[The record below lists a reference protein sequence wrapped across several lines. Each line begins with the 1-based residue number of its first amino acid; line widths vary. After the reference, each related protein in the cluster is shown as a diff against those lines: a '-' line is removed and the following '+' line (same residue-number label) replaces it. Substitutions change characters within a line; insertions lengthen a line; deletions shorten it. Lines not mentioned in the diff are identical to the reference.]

1 MTIHAKIAQF
11 FQIYRISRKIA
22 GSLKDIPRINDIE
35 QCYGQFNSSTL
46 GLSNSSTL
54 DMGCGTIPRNPFGAD
69 HSFGIDIRDI
79 PEKNIKRADLTI
91 EPIPYADNT
100 FNFITAFDF
109 LEHIPRTIYSPERRH
124 PFINL
129 MNEVWRTL
137 KPGGIFFSHTPIYPY
152 SEVFRDPTHVN
163 IFTHETFP
171 LYFDDTC
178 KAASMYG
185 FIGSFKILGQYIKEP
200 HLISFLQKN

>member
-1 MTIHAKIAQF
+1 MTIHAKVAQF

-22 GSLKDIPRINDIE
+22 GSLKDIPRIRDIE
-35 QCYGQFNSSTL
+35 KCYGQFSSSTL

-69 HSFGIDIRDI
+69 HSYGIDIRDI
-79 PEKNIKRADLTI
+79 PEKNIKCADLTI
-91 EPIPYADNT
+91 DPIPYADNA
-100 FNFITAFDF
+100 FDFITAFDF
-109 LEHIPRTIYSPERRH
+109 LEHVPRIIYTPERRQ

-178 KAASMYG
+178 KAAGMYG
-185 FIGSFKILGQYIKEP
+185 FNGSFKILGQYIKEP
-200 HLISFLQKN
+200 HLISILQKN